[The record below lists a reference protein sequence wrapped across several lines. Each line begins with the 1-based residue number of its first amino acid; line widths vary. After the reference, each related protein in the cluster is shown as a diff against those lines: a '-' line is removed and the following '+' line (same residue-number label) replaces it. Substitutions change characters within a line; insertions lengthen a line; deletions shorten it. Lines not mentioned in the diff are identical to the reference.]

1 MALELFILGLN
12 HQTAPVEIRERLAF
26 SEAEV
31 VPALSQLKHGVPLVA
46 ESALLSTCNRVELIA
61 VSAESGRAAEELRGF
76 LALERQVDADAF
88 TSALYHLEG
97 REAVRHLF
105 RVGASLDS
113 MVLGEPQILGQLKI
127 AYAQAVRADTLG
139 MILHRTFHRAFSV
152 AKRVRKST
160 LIGHGAVS
168 VSSAAVSLARE
179 VFDTLK
185 DKTVMLLGAGQ
196 MAELTARQ
204 LAKLGVESLLIVN
217 RTFERAAA
225 LARELGGTAV
235 TFDNYKPY
243 LKIADVLIGS
253 VATARPLL
261 GPEDIEPILRERRY
275 RPMFLIDL
283 GVPRNFHERLST
295 LENVYLYD
303 IDDLGTA
310 VANSRAEREREA
322 EKAEV
327 LVAEEVEGFS
337 RWLDG
342 LQIVPTIK
350 DIRSNI
356 DRLRDVEFSRHRA
369 WLAAL
374 RPDERGHVESL
385 TRGIANKILHQVT
398 AELRRA
404 NGSVDGV
411 YAAEIARRLLGTDL
425 PVEEI
430 EADDSEDFFAE
441 EPETGDPVSR
451 RGRR

>member
-1 MALELFILGLN
+1 MTFELFILGLN
-12 HQTAPVEIRERLAF
+12 HQSAPIEVRERLAF
-26 SEAEV
+26 AETDV
-31 VPALSQLKHGVPLVA
+31 VPSLSQLKQIAPSVA
-46 ESALLSTCNRVELIA
+46 EVALLSTCNRVELVA
-61 VSAESGRAAEELRGF
+61 VAPDPAQAAQELREF
-76 LALERQVDADAF
+76 LALDRRVAANIFE
-88 TSALYHLEG
+88 SALYQFEG

-113 MVLGEPQILGQLKI
+113 MVLGEPQILGQLKL
-127 AYAQAVRADTLG
+127 AYTQAVRAETLG
-139 MILHRTFHRAFSV
+139 MILHRTFHRAFAV

-168 VSSAAVSLARE
+168 VSSAAVGLARE
-179 VFDTLK
+179 IFDSLK

-204 LAKLGVESLLIVN
+204 LVKLGVQSLLIVN
-217 RTFERAAA
+217 RTFERAAT

-261 GPEDIEPILRERRY
+261 GTEDIEPILRERRY

-283 GVPRNFHERLST
+283 GVPRNFHERLSS

-310 VANSRAEREREA
+310 VTNSRAERAREA

-327 LVAEEVEGFS
+327 FVAEEVEGFW
-337 RWLDG
+337 RWLSG
-342 LQIVPTIK
+342 LELVPTIK
-350 DIRSNI
+350 DIRSHM
-356 DRLRDVEFSRHRA
+356 DRLRDLEFKRHRA

-374 RPDERGHVESL
+374 QPDEREHIESL

-398 AELRRA
+398 TELRRS
-404 NGSVDGV
+404 GGFVDGV
-411 YAAEIARRLLGTDL
+411 YAAEIARRLLGSHLT
-425 PVEEI
+425 I
-430 EADDSEDFFAE
+430 EQGERDDSGDFFE
-441 EPETGDPVSR
+441 EDVERRPLKR

>member
-1 MALELFILGLN
+1 MAF
-12 HQTAPVEIRERLAF
+12 A
-26 SEAEV
+26 EAEV
-31 VPALSQLKHGVPLVA
+31 VPALSQLKQGAPLIA
-46 ESALLSTCNRVELIA
+46 EAALLSTCNRVELVA
-61 VSAESGRAAEELRGF
+61 VSTESARAAEELRGF
-76 LALERQVDADAF
+76 LALERRVEANAF
-88 TSALYHLEG
+88 ESALYHLEG

-127 AYAQAVRADTLG
+127 AYAQAVRAGTLG

-152 AKRVRKST
+152 AKRVRKGT

-168 VSSAAVSLARE
+168 VSSAAVGLARE
-179 VFDTLK
+179 IFDTLK

-204 LAKLGVESLLIVN
+204 LVKLGVQSLLIVN

-295 LENVYLYD
+295 LDNVYLYD

-310 VANSRAEREREA
+310 VTNSRAEREREA
-322 EKAEV
+322 EKAEAF
-327 LVAEEVEGFS
+327 VAEEVEGVLALAGRAGTGADHQGHPLQHGSPARGRVRAPS
-337 RWLDG
+337 RMARHSATGRTRPHRIAHARHRQQDPPSG
-342 LQIVPTIK
+342 HERAQT
-350 DIRSNI
+350 RQ
-356 DRLRDVEFSRHRA
+356 RLRQRC
-369 WLAAL
+369 L
-374 RPDERGHVESL
+374 RG
-385 TRGIANKILHQVT
+385 
-398 AELRRA
+398 
-404 NGSVDGV
+404 
-411 YAAEIARRLLGTDL
+411 
-425 PVEEI
+425 
-430 EADDSEDFFAE
+430 
-441 EPETGDPVSR
+441 
-451 RGRR
+451 